1 MPNLL
6 AELRRLRAGNTQA
19 QEPAPPP
26 PPFNAAQLRQAI
38 AKDQSLSHAQKE
50 ETYTWLDDPVVL
62 NELRSGSI
70 GAALTLLIGK
80 FLNMKPRNQLLLSI
94 AGFGI
99 GKIIYDYK
107 NDPKNFSRWNKQLRM
122 YEIEH

>member
-6 AELRRLRAGNTQA
+6 AELRRLRAGNTQ
-19 QEPAPPP
+19 PADEAPEP
-26 PPFNAAQLRQAI
+26 PPFDAAKLRQVI
-38 AKDQSLSHAQKE
+38 SKDQSLTPAQKE
-50 ETYTWLDDPVVL
+50 EASNWLDDPVVI
-62 NELRSGSI
+62 NELRSGSV
-70 GAALTLLIGK
+70 GAALTLLIGR
-80 FLNMKPRNQLLLSI
+80 FLKMKPRNQLLLSI

>member
-1 MPNLL
+1 MPSILEEIRRRR
-6 AELRRLRAGNTQA
+6 AGVPQEPEVHEEHQFDSAALRRAVDA
-19 QEPAPPP
+19 
-26 PPFNAAQLRQAI
+26 
-38 AKDQSLSHAQKE
+38 DQSLTVNQRKE
-50 ETYTWLDDPVVL
+50 MHHWLDDPAVL

-70 GAALTLLIGK
+70 GAALSLLISK
-80 FLNMKPRNQLLLSI
+80 FLDMKPRNQLLLSI

-107 NDPKNFSRWNKQLRM
+107 NDPKKFSRWNKQQRM